1 MTNQKIQFVGS
12 PCGYHGNYTFYK
24 AFRYS
29 LHGKQRILALGEFFF
44 VKIWEEE
51 DLISIGE
58 AQLMW
63 EDKSSGQILVS
74 LRLYFLPENTP
85 EGRTEEHGEHEV
97 ISLSEKVV
105 LRAEDV
111 VGWLRAASG
120 VKWDKGLLGIYG
132 PPSPDPPAPNPVHYT
147 CPINSAL
154 DMTEIYKEKKLIGD
168 IVEPSSLRIIIL
180 GLDQYCR
187 IRALLKRLEGVEEE
201 YIQSSLVVALGGFLA
216 PSRRTRI
223 IFCRDTFDYPELE
236 GHDLLCNHLAPK
248 LQGRPRKK
256 KKRTDSESESSEAS
270 EEPMVRVRPKVK
282 PGLTKPNGLRV
293 VDRKSL
299 TQLRNTNQT
308 PSSQSSHKPE
318 FSTPALNRLIEVDF
332 MSKLHKFM
340 RDRGTPITRL
350 PHIGYKQ
357 LNVFELFTRV
367 QQRGGYEVVTQKKLW
382 KHLYDELSGTLP
394 SSSTPQAAHANSAVI
409 KKHYERLLLPYE
421 KFLLQEQKKLLG
433 IAKTQ
438 KVKTEPGEPS
448 VSILQRQPPAG
459 DKGEKS
465 SHRAERATGPPPP
478 LLSTTGSSAHL
489 GPHSSSL
496 STPAP
501 TPSQVSTAPAASHTP
516 PPTSTELTVPK
527 VPVKKENTIPPDLAK
542 RPEITITPIPRAVGA
557 PGPGPGLA
565 GLPALAPLS
574 ELKGLQLADL
584 MNLNPETLG
593 VSALHD
599 LAKIAERYE
608 RVASEAQAQQVAA
621 AVAAQHH
628 LHQQQQQQQPQQQQQ
643 QQQQQLQIHQPPA
656 PKKIKTEEG
665 RVNGASKTDKGPRP
679 SVIQEAPKTSLPVP
693 ELVPAA
699 DILRQQMALIES
711 SNKLLLP
718 AHQSNKTISAL
729 AALLPQ
735 TSIFPAPAPAAHQQP
750 SRSTHKPSVD
760 QTRPEPP
767 RVFQSQSVYSQ
778 SKHMY
783 GKPTADVTKDSKDSK
798 SSSPEIEILD
808 LSRPSSKG
816 SSRSSSSGGGKG
828 ERPEIEL
835 LDLSTRRD
843 ITVSAVPKPGSS
855 KSSSRVPPPQVSIRN
870 TEIPHHKLKNS
881 QGSVNTSTSAALAT
895 VAAVAQ
901 GLPPSLASLVAIN
914 PAALYPFLAPVLPST
929 GVKPPSSVSSQAAN
943 AATPPGIPMFPYMD
957 PATLAAYYSML
968 PPGLLP
974 PTSTSSSS
982 GAAAAAAAQA
992 QHAAAA
998 QLSQLSTLGMAG
1010 LSAITPESIASL
1022 SMYKTLLPQQGTLP
1036 APHFLSGLM
1045 SQTGSAAT
1053 PPTSK

>member
-357 LNVFELFTRV
+357 CRANVLSEVVPHKTSSPVNVFELFTRV

-448 VSILQRQPPAG
+448 VSILQ
-459 DKGEKS
+459 
-465 SHRAERATGPPPP
+465 
-478 LLSTTGSSAHL
+478 
-489 GPHSSSL
+489 
-496 STPAP
+496 
-501 TPSQVSTAPAASHTP
+501 
-516 PPTSTELTVPK
+516 VPK